1 MELIKQFD
9 DVTNSEGVY
18 SQICNACVNALAV
31 EKNKLDFNAAIGIC
45 GVKGCNNDAEHYINL
60 EK

>member
-1 MELIKQFD
+1 MNFKIDWRENQMELIKQFD

-31 EKNKLDFNAAIGIC
+31 EKTNWILMQQSAF
-45 GVKGCNNDAEHYINL
+45 VV
-60 EK
+60 